1 MQQVIIGSWKLCAL
15 AEAYRQLWFFSC
27 NLLLHYLGVML
38 PPTRPS
44 PGAQLPRTSFFL
56 SFNREEV
63 AAGWRLGIPRKLFAP
78 SSA

>member
-15 AEAYRQLWFFSC
+15 AEAYRQLGFFSC
-27 NLLLHYLGVML
+27 NPLHLYLGVML

-44 PGAQLPRTSFFL
+44 PGAQLPRTSFFAA
-56 SFNREEV
+56 FNREEV